1 MLCPILTMMSA
12 VGFVNIHCQSEDILR
27 YSKLAELFMIKS
39 VGSYQ
44 MCFLH
49 LLI

>member
-12 VGFVNIHCQSEDILR
+12 VGFVNIHCQSEDILL
-27 YSKLAELFMIKS
+27 YSKLAELSMMKG
-39 VGSYQ
+39 VGYYQ
-44 MCFLH
+44 MRFSH